1 MASYKNNLGGTYVP
15 SFSFMLYNISV
26 DVKYMKKFLLLCTI
40 K

>member
-1 MASYKNNLGGTYVP
+1 MFP
-15 SFSFMLYNISV
+15 PFSFMLYNIYV

>member
-1 MASYKNNLGGTYVP
+1 MFP
-15 SFSFMLYNISV
+15 PFSFMLYNISV